1 VGADSHSCSTDISE
15 VQPPRGWSRVP
26 GVGRHDLGDIPYLP
40 IIVGVSR
47 SSPVRRPAT
56 PRSSTGAP
64 SPSAADLAAGAVS
77 GSPLP
82 TAAAA
87 SRVAAVDQVLAQ
99 PLEQAKATKAS
110 GEAGNRRGRGL

>member
-1 VGADSHSCSTDISE
+1 
-15 VQPPRGWSRVP
+15 
-26 GVGRHDLGDIPYLP
+26 
-40 IIVGVSR
+40 
-47 SSPVRRPAT
+47 
-56 PRSSTGAP
+56 
-64 SPSAADLAAGAVS
+64 
-77 GSPLP
+77 LP